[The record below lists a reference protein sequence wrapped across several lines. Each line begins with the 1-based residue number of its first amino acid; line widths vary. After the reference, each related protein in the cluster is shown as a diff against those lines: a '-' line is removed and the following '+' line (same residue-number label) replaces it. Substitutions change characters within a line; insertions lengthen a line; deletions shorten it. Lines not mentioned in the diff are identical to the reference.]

1 MGFVLGWLFVRQMC
15 DLMDFDRPA
24 WPKKKKK
31 EIERKEK
38 KEKRKK
44 EPKTKNNITTSWQT

>member
-24 WPKKKKK
+24 WQKKKKKK
-31 EIERKEK
+31 EIERNRKKRKERKEREK
-38 KEKRKK
+38 KER
-44 EPKTKNNITTSWQT
+44 TKN